1 MAEEEEEAVILFRR
15 SDNRHYLPL
24 GQRMA
29 FSVGHVLNG
38 IYIDIDFNINIDID
52 FNIDIDIELYF
63 IL

>member
-38 IYIDIDFNINIDID
+38 IYIDFNINIDID